1 MDANIKTVR
10 DCYEAFGRGDIPFI
24 VGWCT
29 ANVDWQSSDSPEIPY
44 SGRYRGPE
52 GVAQFFQKIGATLE
66 VKTFQPNSFLASGN
80 EVMTT
85 GAWSGTARSTGKPFA
100 AEWAMRFV
108 FDGNG
113 KLVLFRP
120 YEDTAAIAAALR
132 R

>member
-1 MDANIKTVR
+1 MDTNIKTVR
-10 DCYEAFGRGDIPFI
+10 DCYEAFGRGDVPFI
-24 VGWCT
+24 LGQCAASVE
-29 ANVDWQSSDSPEIPY
+29 WQSSDSPEIPY
-44 SGRYRGPE
+44 SGRYHGLE
-52 GVAQFFQKIGATLE
+52 GVAQFFQRIGATLE
-66 VKTFQPNSFLASGN
+66 VKTFQPRTFLASGN

-85 GAWSGTARSTGKPFA
+85 GAWSGSARSTGKPFT

-113 KLVLFRP
+113 KVTFFRP